1 MLERMTYGPPQQQHR
16 QLQMLKGLYKTET
29 CRYDATERGC
39 RSGNLC
45 CFRHS
50 VDTEHSISQAVHP
63 IRRKVFNELYNQNF
77 ALPLDI
83 LHEIGKVSD
92 QEHDIRQERKEDYME
107 RLERRRMKP
116 RRSRSPMSASS
127 NEPRINRNR
136 TPTPPG
142 AKQDNVPAVVDV
154 SDINA
159 ERQRDNTSVGLAGR
173 SEDEHSETD
182 VEAAAPIEANDNDIN
197 MEAIRENEQ
206 TPLLAVDNSDVVEST
221 PQLVNEAPDDAMA
234 LEPET
239 ETVVE
244 IVATYAGVD
253 VATSLQEGIV
263 DA

>member
-1 MLERMTYGPPQQQHR
+1 
-16 QLQMLKGLYKTET
+16 
-29 CRYDATERGC
+29 
-39 RSGNLC
+39 
-45 CFRHS
+45 
-50 VDTEHSISQAVHP
+50 
-63 IRRKVFNELYNQNF
+63 
-77 ALPLDI
+77 
-83 LHEIGKVSD
+83 
-92 QEHDIRQERKEDYME
+92 
-107 RLERRRMKP
+107 
-116 RRSRSPMSASS
+116 MSASS
-127 NEPRINRNR
+127 NEPRINRSR

-142 AKQDNVPAVVDV
+142 AKQDNVPAVEDV

-197 MEAIRENEQ
+197 MEAIPENEQ
-206 TPLLAVDNSDVVEST
+206 APLLAIDNSDVVEST

-234 LEPET
+234 LDPET

>member
-1 MLERMTYGPPQQQHR
+1 
-16 QLQMLKGLYKTET
+16 
-29 CRYDATERGC
+29 
-39 RSGNLC
+39 
-45 CFRHS
+45 
-50 VDTEHSISQAVHP
+50 
-63 IRRKVFNELYNQNF
+63 
-77 ALPLDI
+77 
-83 LHEIGKVSD
+83 
-92 QEHDIRQERKEDYME
+92 
-107 RLERRRMKP
+107 
-116 RRSRSPMSASS
+116 MSASS
-127 NEPRINRNR
+127 NEPRINRSR

-142 AKQDNVPAVVDV
+142 AKQDNVPAVEDV
-154 SDINA
+154 SDTNA

-197 MEAIRENEQ
+197 MEAIPENEQ
-206 TPLLAVDNSDVVEST
+206 TPLLAIDNSDVVEST

-234 LEPET
+234 LDPET